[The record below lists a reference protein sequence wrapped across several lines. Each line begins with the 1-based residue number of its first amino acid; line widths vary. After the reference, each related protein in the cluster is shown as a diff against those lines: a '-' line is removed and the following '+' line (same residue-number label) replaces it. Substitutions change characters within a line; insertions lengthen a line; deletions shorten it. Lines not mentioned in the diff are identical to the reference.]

1 MRKHLL
7 TLTTALLFM
16 VGAASAQSFEWG
28 TATWNIQDGTVYD
41 GIDQLNAEG
50 IVLTYPNPTD
60 YTLTMLNMVA
70 VNYNLY
76 VDDATEPIKASASAR
91 GNTVVRFDYDY
102 VEGHSYKIETTGAL
116 LAQVNL
122 ATFSADTLS
131 TDDTSYTISFVVKG
145 PELVKTIEVE
155 GTMALTIVDQNTQLT
170 YSALDTQ
177 EITQAL
183 GIDDISQAM
192 VYGLNLN
199 GSYNIHHGP
208 DYYDGWRDADG
219 EYTLWGGGYNTY
231 AGHNAYPAVYCIKI
245 TPQADSIYYFFY
257 DYWKLYD
264 PNDPGEQGGSGIVQ
278 SRNRAPETSYHTI
291 LWDWDNGDGTTT
303 TYTRFYRCD
312 EGKDYKASFAVV
324 ANKRMVRIDATL
336 HFVSQDDYAAYLN
349 ALNGHVY
356 NGYLASGIAMM
367 QAPGAPV
374 QQLEEEQTVTI
385 SNPDEEGR
393 ANVIF
398 SGFTMPMFASPTG
411 ELTIPVTVTKNADG
425 STTYEASDVVV
436 GIARGQMVMN
446 YVAALTGKQDSD
458 EATPVIT
465 LTLTQATV
473 ITAVFA
479 ETSAKANEV
488 LDNHYTTLI
497 GITAVRSSEPAAA
510 SYGLDGTMLTAPR
523 KGVVIQR
530 QADGTMRKVL
540 MAR

>member
-16 VGAASAQSFEWG
+16 VGGASAQSFEWG

-41 GIDQLNAEG
+41 GVDQLNAEG

-60 YTLTMLNMVA
+60 YTLTMLNMITVD
-70 VNYNLY
+70 YNLY
-76 VDDATEPIKASASAR
+76 VDDATEPIMAVASAR
-91 GNTVVRFDYDY
+91 GGTAVNFSYDY
-102 VEGHSYKIETTGAL
+102 VEGHSYKIETLGATL
-116 LAQVNL
+116 VQVNL
-122 ATFSADTLS
+122 ATFSADTLTS
-131 TDDTSYTISFVVKG
+131 DATSYSISFVVKG

-177 EITQAL
+177 EIAQAL
-183 GIDDISQAM
+183 GIEDISQAQ

-199 GSYNIHHGP
+199 GSYNPYHA
-208 DYYDGWRDADG
+208 DYFDGWRDADG

-245 TPQADSIYYFFY
+245 TPQADSLYYFFY
-257 DYWKLYD
+257 DYWKVYD
-264 PNDPGEQGGSGIVQ
+264 PDDTGEQGGSELVQ
-278 SRNRAPETSYHTI
+278 SRNRAPETSYHSI

-312 EGKDYKASFAVV
+312 EGKDYKASFAIV

-336 HFVSQDDYAAYLN
+336 HFVSQEDYAAYLN

-356 NGYLASGIAMM
+356 NGVIASGIAMM

-374 QQLEEEQTVTI
+374 QQLEEEQSVTI
-385 SNPDEEGR
+385 SNPDEEGH
-393 ANVIF
+393 ANVTF
-398 SGFTMPMFASPTG
+398 SGFTLPMFASPTG

-488 LDNHYTTLI
+488 LDNYYTTMT
-497 GITAVRSSEPAAA
+497 GITTVRSSEPSAT
-510 SYGLDGTMLTAPR
+510 SYSLDGTTLTAPR

>member
-7 TLTTALLFM
+7 ALTTALLFM
-16 VGAASAQSFEWG
+16 VGGASAQSFEWG

-41 GIDQLNAEG
+41 GVDQLNAEG

-60 YTLTMLNMVA
+60 YTLTMLNMIA
-70 VNYNLY
+70 VDYNLF
-76 VDDATEPIKASASAR
+76 VDDDTEPIQLTASAR
-91 GNTVVRFDYDY
+91 GVTAVNFDYGY
-102 VEGHSYKIETTGAL
+102 VEGHRYKIETTGATL
-116 LAQVNL
+116 VQVNL
-122 ATFSADTLS
+122 ATFSADTLT
-131 TDDTSYTISFVVKG
+131 TDDTSYSISFVVNG

-170 YSALDTQ
+170 YSTLDTQ
-177 EITQAL
+177 EIAQAL
-183 GIDDISQAM
+183 GIDDLSQAQ

-199 GSYNIHHGP
+199 GSYNPYHAE
-208 DYYDGWRDADG
+208 YFDGWRDADG
-219 EYTLWGGGYNTY
+219 EYTLWNGGYNTY

-264 PNDPGEQGGSGIVQ
+264 PNDPDTQEGSGVQ
-278 SRNRAPETSYHTI
+278 SRRKAPETSYHSI
-291 LWDWDNGDGTTT
+291 LWEWDNGDGTTT

-312 EGKDYKASFAVV
+312 EGKDYKASFAIV

-336 HFVSQDDYAAYLN
+336 HFVSQEDYAAYQN
-349 ALNGHVY
+349 AQNGHVY
-356 NGYLASGIAMM
+356 NGVIASGVAMM
-367 QAPGAPV
+367 QAPGAPI

-385 SNPDEEGR
+385 GNPDENGQ
-393 ANVIF
+393 ANITF
-398 SGFTMPMFASPTG
+398 SGFTMPMFGSPTG

-425 STTYEASDVVV
+425 STSYAANDIVV

-446 YVAALTGKQDSD
+446 YNASLSGKQDSD
-458 EATPVIT
+458 EATPVIV

-479 ETSAKANEV
+479 ETSTLANEV
-488 LDNHYTTLI
+488 LEDYYTTMT
-497 GITAVRSSEPAAA
+497 GISTVSSREHQGA
-510 SYGLDGTMLTAPR
+510 SYSIDGTRLTAPR
-523 KGVVIQR
+523 QGIIIQR

-540 MAR
+540 MVR